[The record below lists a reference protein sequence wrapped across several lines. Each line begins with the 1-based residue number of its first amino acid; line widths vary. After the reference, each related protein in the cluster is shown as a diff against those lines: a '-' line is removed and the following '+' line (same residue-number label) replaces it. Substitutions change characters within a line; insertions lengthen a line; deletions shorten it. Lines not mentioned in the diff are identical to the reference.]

1 MQTKAATF
9 FETKDCFLAQPLQVK
24 DVDTSG
30 RHVVFYAAAFGN
42 VDSHCDIILPGA
54 FKKTIAERGPKG
66 TDQMKYLNQHDP
78 WQLGGKVVEAAE
90 DSHGLLLTAKVAST
104 TLGND
109 MLALEAEGAYEHSI
123 GYNTIKSSTEERRG
137 EEVRMLAELLL
148 WEGSAVTWGSNP
160 NTPTVGIKGLTPLEQ
175 SERLFKNLD
184 KFDKL
189 LRKGTLS
196 DETCLMLELQHK
208 QIKQAISDL
217 LATSLTAEKPAEAVT
232 STKGEP
238 TGEELLKLF
247 KSPFTSN

>member
-1 MQTKAATF
+1 MQTKAAAF
-9 FETKDCFLAQPLQVK
+9 FETKDCFMAQPLQVK
-24 DVDTSG
+24 DVDTTG

-42 VDSHCDIILPGA
+42 VDSHGDIITPGA
-54 FKKTIAERGPKG
+54 FLKTLQERGPAG
-66 TDQMKYLNQHDP
+66 TDQLKYLNQHDT
-78 WQLGGKVVEAAE
+78 WQLGGKIVEASE
-90 DSHGLLLTAKVAST
+90 DATGLLLTAKVSAT

-109 MLALEAEGAYEHSI
+109 MLVLEADGAYEHSI
-123 GYNTIKSSTEERRG
+123 GYNTLKYQVEDRNG
-137 EEVRMLAELLL
+137 EEVRILTELKL

-160 NTPTVGIKGLTPLEQ
+160 NTPTVGIKGLTALEQ

-217 LATSLTAEKPAEAVT
+217 LATSLTAAKPAELAT
-232 STKGEP
+232 SVKGEP
-238 TGEELLKLF
+238 TGEELLTLF
-247 KSPFTSN
+247 KSTLILN